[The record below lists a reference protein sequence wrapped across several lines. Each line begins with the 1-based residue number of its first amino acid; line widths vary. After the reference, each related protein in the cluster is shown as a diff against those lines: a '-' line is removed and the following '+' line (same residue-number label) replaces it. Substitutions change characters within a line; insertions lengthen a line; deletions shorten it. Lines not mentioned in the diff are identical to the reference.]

1 MQDPRTAPPPGHAEP
16 GATPEPVEAGEGAPG
31 GEYIPPGAEH
41 HPAYEGTYIPPE
53 TPKNSAWKT
62 AGAGAVGIGLVLA
75 KFKGLLLVLLNLK
88 WFALGAKV
96 FLSSLGFL
104 VSIWLYTQ
112 FWGLKFA
119 IVFVMLIFI
128 HEMGHAISM
137 RAFGVPASMP
147 YFIPGFG
154 ALIQMKGRPA
164 SVLEEAY
171 IALAGPL
178 LGTVGALLCL
188 GYGIATQSEFWV
200 AASYTGF
207 FLNLFNMFPVYPLD
221 GGRVVGAISPRLW
234 VAGLVGLVALAIALH
249 WWNPL
254 LFILIVMSIPQ
265 VVAAWR
271 GQVDPAYFKL
281 TAPQRFGVAVA
292 YTALIGFLIVAMI
305 LTHVPVPTAVPA

>member
-1 MQDPRTAPPPGHAEP
+1 VQDPKTVPSSEP
-16 GATPEPVEAGEGAPG
+16 LPE
-31 GEYIPPGAEH
+31 GEYLPPSVDH

-53 TPKNSAWKT
+53 RPKNSVLKT
-62 AGAGAVGIGLVLA
+62 AGAGAVGIGLLLA

-88 WFALGAKV
+88 WFALGFKV

-119 IVFVMLIFI
+119 IVFVLLIFI

-178 LGTVGALLCL
+178 LGTAGALICF
-188 GYGIATQSEFWV
+188 GYGLATQNGFWV
-200 AASYTGF
+200 AAAYTGF
-207 FLNLFNMFPVYPLD
+207 FLNLFNLFPVYPLD

-234 VAGLVGLVALAIALH
+234 VAGLAALIAVAVALH

-254 LFILIVMSIPQ
+254 LVILIVMSIPQ
-265 VVAAWR
+265 VIAAWR

-281 TAPQRFGVAVA
+281 SAWQRAGVGVA
-292 YTALIGFLIVAMI
+292 YTALIGFLIVMMLLSHIPVPA
-305 LTHVPVPTAVPA
+305 PVPT

>member
-1 MQDPRTAPPPGHAEP
+1 VNDPRTAPPSEPSKPTGLAEP
-16 GATPEPVEAGEGAPG
+16 AESAER
-31 GEYIPPGAEH
+31 GEYLPPSAEH
-41 HPAYEGTYIPPE
+41 HPTFEGTYLPPQPE
-53 TPKNSAWKT
+53 KNPAWKT
-62 AGAGAVGIGLVLA
+62 AGAGAVGIGLLLA

-96 FLSSLGFL
+96 FVSSLGFL
-104 VSIWLYTQ
+104 ISIWLYTQ

-178 LGTVGALLCL
+178 LGTVGALVCL

-207 FLNLFNMFPVYPLD
+207 FLNLFNLFPVYPLD

-234 VAGLVGLVALAIALH
+234 IFGLAGLIAVALVLH

-254 LFILIVMSIPQ
+254 LLILIVMSVPQ
-265 VVAAWR
+265 ILAAWR
-271 GQVDPAYFKL
+271 GQADPAYFKL
-281 TAPQRFGVAVA
+281 SVLQRAGVAAA
-292 YTALIGFLIVAMI
+292 YTALIGLLIVLMLLSHI
-305 LTHVPVPTAVPA
+305 PVPAAVPT